1 MLTHILVLIAYTAHS
16 FQTFGPRGE
25 ASTQLYPN
33 APCHSHRWHKTL
45 PQNPQPCAVILESN
59 PMSTAKLKSQDARAA
74 TRPKPQSWAAAAT
87 KVSSANIWSF
97 KGWQYGLMSGNLQ
110 PKGQQS
116 VIFIQSRPLIDLQ
129 PIGCLDFLAY
139 FAALS
144 YKHTNRNIG
153 IICHC
158 GLMSGKPHHAK
169 IGPRCDQTPNLIQF
183 AGVVAL
189 LSLLGVSQTNLPEVE
204 MMRCLAALKV
214 KGSPGAKLVQHFLF
228 TKVATD
234 PIAHH
239 FLQDWK
245 TPRPFE

>member
-1 MLTHILVLIAYTAHS
+1 MLVLIAYTAHS

-45 PQNPQPCAVILESN
+45 PQNPQPCAVILEST
-59 PMSTAKLKSQDARAA
+59 PMITAKLKSQDARAA

-97 KGWQYGLMSGNLQ
+97 KGWQHGLMSGNLQ

-129 PIGCLDFLAY
+129 PIGCLDILCFCRTL
-139 FAALS
+139 L
-144 YKHTNRNIG
+144 
-153 IICHC
+153 
-158 GLMSGKPHHAK
+158 
-169 IGPRCDQTPNLIQF
+169 QTHKSEYRDNMWTFVRQTSSCPKLGQDTIKLQIWFNLP
-183 AGVVAL
+183 V
-189 LSLLGVSQTNLPEVE
+189 LSLCCHSSGVRQTNLPEVE
-204 MMRCLAALKV
+204 MRRWLAASKV
-214 KGSPGAKLVQHFLF
+214 KGSPGTKLVQHFLF
-228 TKVATD
+228 TKFATD